1 MAAQHELRLSDDV
14 EVELK
19 PWIESRRKAEKWTNA
34 QEMRTMLEKALQSH
48 ALRIATDAG
57 ADRSQIET
65 VDLREA
71 MGSRS

>member
-1 MAAQHELRLSDDV
+1 
-14 EVELK
+14 LK
-19 PWIESRRKAEKWTNA
+19 PWIESRRKAEKWANA
-34 QEMRTMLEKALQSH
+34 REMRTMLEKALASH

-65 VDLREA
+65 VDMLEA